1 MNANELADWLETG
14 EVEEYDIN
22 EAATM
27 LRQQQVEIEALKT
40 GDIQWNHAFD
50 LAKIEIADLK
60 AEIEAL
66 KEALRMKVILNE
78 HAQQAMKGYKELLK

>member
-27 LRQQQVEIEALKT
+27 LRQQQ
-40 GDIQWNHAFD
+40 
-50 LAKIEIADLK
+50 
-60 AEIEAL
+60 AEIDKL
-66 KEALRMKVILNE
+66 KNFLLDNQILLDKTLN
-78 HAQQAMKGYKELLK
+78 AWAKEMERKK

>member
-27 LRQQQVEIEALKT
+27 LRQQQVEIEALLRFIAERGET
-40 GDIQWNHAFD
+40 GQLIIW
-50 LAKIEIADLK
+50 K
-60 AEIEAL
+60 ARN
-66 KEALRMKVILNE
+66 K
-78 HAQQAMKGYKELLK
+78 